1 MITQA
6 VSALFNACWQGLAIF
21 GVTAIALRFFSR
33 SSAATRYAI
42 WFTALVAVAALPAI
56 DFGLA
61 RASLVQTSV
70 IAAPAHFTIVRTAA
84 ITYPVA
90 NVHTPAGSAAVNIPT
105 TTVGYAV
112 AAAPGLAERL
122 QIAAASIAD
131 RIGAV
136 LSSVAVPVALAW
148 LLLSLVMLYR
158 LALAYVRLR
167 RVKFGLQPLDRDSVD
182 RLVANS
188 KRPVYVGVADDLT
201 MPCVLGFA
209 RPAIALPARLATE
222 LTPDDLERIV
232 RHEHAHVRRWDDV
245 ANALQL
251 VLQAIMCLNPAVH
264 LISRSINVEREI
276 ACDDFAVEPLAE
288 RVQYAKCLT
297 HIAVSGFGRGR
308 ALPAPGF
315 FFNRKQLLVRVERL
329 LERGHNGSTNIASTA
344 RFALAGLALVVI
356 AVARVQLPVVAAPAS
371 PTVPVV
377 PAANV
382 GQTTTLGPTTSVG
395 QTAKIRQT
403 STVVHATSVVPTANV
418 GQTITL
424 GPTTSVGPTFMV
436 GHTIT
441 THVGAITAH
450 VGPNAIH
457 PAPTVTFDRTKKFFH
472 LHSVAR
478 RFALSI
484 APLQRPV
491 VQIDRAMIQRQVSA
505 QTKFRYAYKTMMASV
520 ASFTQSAQSQSV
532 AQAAPAGHATSGGD
546 FLDSLAAA
554 GYKNL
559 SVDDLV
565 RLKNVGVDGGLIDAA
580 VSYSGSRPSVEMLVR
595 MASVGVD
602 ADFLRRLQSSGYP
615 RMSLEDVV
623 RMRAVGVDP
632 NYIRDMTAVLHVKPS
647 IEQLT
652 QLRALDVDPDYVR
665 SFAQLGYDKLSPNDL
680 MRLRAVGVDADY
692 VRMLRG
698 KGIGGSGL
706 SVEDLIRMKSVGV
719 E

>member
-1 MITQA
+1 MITQV
-6 VSALFNACWQGLAIF
+6 VSALFNACWQGLAIVA
-21 GVTAIALRFFSR
+21 VTATALRFFSR

-61 RASLVQTSV
+61 RVSLAQPAVTAS
-70 IAAPAHFTIVRTAA
+70 PAHFTIVRTAA
-84 ITYPVA
+84 ISYPVA
-90 NVHTPAGSAAVNIPT
+90 HARSSGATTAAAIPT
-105 TTVGYAV
+105 TTIGYAV
-112 AAAPGLAERL
+112 TAAPGLAERL
-122 QIAAASIAD
+122 QTVAAGIAD
-131 RIGAV
+131 RVGAA
-136 LSSVAVPVALAW
+136 LSSVALPFALAW
-148 LLLSLVMLYR
+148 LLLSGIMLYR
-158 LALAYVRLR
+158 LALAYARLR
-167 RVKFGLQPLDRDSVD
+167 RVKGGLRPLVSVSVD
-182 RLVANS
+182 HLVANS
-188 KRPVYVGVADDLT
+188 KRPVSVGVAADLT

-209 RPAIALPARLATE
+209 KPAIALPARLARE
-222 LTPDDLERIV
+222 LTADDLERIV

-251 VLQAIMCLNPAVH
+251 IVQAVMCLNPAVH
-264 LISRSINVEREI
+264 LIGRSLNVEREI

-297 HIAVSGFGRGR
+297 HIAVNGFGRGS

-329 LERGHNGSTNIASTA
+329 LERGHNGSTKIATTA

-356 AVARVQLPVVAAPAS
+356 AVARVQLPVVAASVA
-371 PTVPVV
+371 PTTPVV
-377 PAANV
+377 P
-382 GQTTTLGPTTSVG
+382 TL
-395 QTAKIRQT
+395 
-403 STVVHATSVVPTANV
+403 
-418 GQTITL
+418 
-424 GPTTSVGPTFMV
+424 MV
-436 GHTIT
+436 GHTTAVVPTLMVGHTQATHVATSPVGT
-441 THVGAITAH
+441 TTIHVGASTIHVPATTIHVPATTIHVPATTIHVPATTIQVAPAFTA
-450 VGPNAIH
+450 
-457 PAPTVTFDRTKKFFH
+457 DETKRFLH

-478 RFALSI
+478 RLSLSM

-491 VQIDRAMIQRQVSA
+491 LQIDRAMIQHQVSV
-505 QTKFRYAYKTMMASV
+505 QTKFRYAFKTMAASV
-520 ASFTQSAQSQSV
+520 ASFAQPAPLQSV
-532 AQAAPAGHATSGGD
+532 AQAAPAAPAAPTGHASSGGD
-546 FLDSLAAA
+546 FLDALAAA

-565 RLKNVGVDGGLIDAA
+565 QLKNVGVDGGLIDAA

-602 ADFLRRLQSSGYP
+602 ADFLRHLQSSGYP

-623 RMRAVGVDP
+623 RMRSVGVDP

-652 QLRALDVDPDYVR
+652 QLRALGVDPDYVR
-665 SFAQLGYDKLSPNDL
+665 SFVQLGYDKLSPNDL

-692 VRMLRG
+692 VRMLRS

-706 SVEDLIRMKSVGV
+706 SVEDLVRMKSVGV

>member
-21 GVTAIALRFFSR
+21 GFTAIALRFFSR

-61 RASLVQTSV
+61 RASLVQTAVTS
-70 IAAPAHFTIVRTAA
+70 APAHFTIVRTAA

-90 NVHTPAGSAAVNIPT
+90 HVRTSAGSAAINIPT

-112 AAAPGLAERL
+112 AAAPGLAERF
-122 QIAAASIAD
+122 QIAAALIAD
-131 RIGAV
+131 RVGAM

-148 LLLSLVMLYR
+148 LLLSLMMLYR

-182 RLVANS
+182 HLVANS

-222 LTPDDLERIV
+222 LTPEDLERIV

-356 AVARVQLPVVAAPAS
+356 AVARVQLPVVAAPAAPAS
-371 PTVPVV
+371 PTTSVRPTFMVGHPTSV
-377 PAANV
+377 APTANV
-382 GQTTTLGPTTSVG
+382 GQTTTV
-395 QTAKIRQT
+395 
-403 STVVHATSVVPTANV
+403 
-418 GQTITL
+418 
-424 GPTTSVGPTFMV
+424 GPTTSVGPTVMV
-436 GHTIT
+436 GHPTT

-457 PAPTVTFDRTKKFFH
+457 PAPTVTFDRTKAFLH

-484 APLQRPV
+484 TPLQRPV
-491 VQIDRAMIQRQVSA
+491 VQIDRAIIQRQVSVQA
-505 QTKFRYAYKTMMASV
+505 KFRYAYKTMMASV
-520 ASFTQSAQSQSV
+520 ASFTQSPQSQSV
-532 AQAAPAGHATSGGD
+532 APAAPASHTSSGGN

-580 VSYSGSRPSVEMLVR
+580 VTYSGSRPSVEMLVR

-602 ADFLRRLQSSGYP
+602 ADFLRRLQSSGYA

-665 SFAQLGYDKLSPNDL
+665 SFAQLGYDKLSPHDL
-680 MRLRAVGVDADY
+680 RRLRAVGVDADY
-692 VRMLRG
+692 VRMLRS

>member
-21 GVTAIALRFFSR
+21 AVTAVALRFFSR

-70 IAAPAHFTIVRTAA
+70 PAAPAHFTIVRTAS
-84 ITYPVA
+84 ISYPAVR
-90 NVHTPAGSAAVNIPT
+90 VRTHGGSAAPTIPT

-122 QIAAASIAD
+122 QTAAASIAD
-131 RIGAV
+131 RVGAV
-136 LSSVAVPVALAW
+136 LSSIAVPVALAW
-148 LLLSLVMLYR
+148 LLFSLAMLYR
-158 LALAYVRLR
+158 LGLAYVRLR
-167 RVKFGLQPLDRDSVD
+167 RVKFGLLPLAIGSVD

-188 KRPVYVGVADDLT
+188 KRPVYVGVAEDLT

-209 RPAIALPARLATE
+209 KPAIALPAQLASE
-222 LTPDDLERIV
+222 LSSEDLERIV

-356 AVARVQLPVVAAPAS
+356 AVARVQLPVVAATPTAAHTAS
-371 PTVPVV
+371 SVGPSAVV
-377 PAANV
+377 P
-382 GQTTTLGPTTSVG
+382 
-395 QTAKIRQT
+395 
-403 STVVHATSVVPTANV
+403 TSVVPTFTV
-418 GQTITL
+418 GHSS
-424 GPTTSVGPTFMV
+424 GSVVPTFTV
-436 GHTIT
+436 GHTTTTMHKAAAT
-441 THVGAITAH
+441 THVGSITAH
-450 VGPNAIH
+450 VSPSL
-457 PAPTVTFDRTKKFFH
+457 VTDHMKQHLH

-478 RFALSI
+478 RLALI
-484 APLQRPV
+484 AAPLQRPDLHL
-491 VQIDRAMIQRQVSA
+491 DRAMIQRQVTAA
-505 QTKFRYAYKTMMASV
+505 QTRFRYAFKSMMTTAPV
-520 ASFTQSAQSQSV
+520 AAQTAPVQSV
-532 AQAAPAGHATSGGD
+532 AQAAPEAAAAGTSSGGGD

-565 RLKNVGVDGGLIDAA
+565 RLKNVGVDAGLIDAA
-580 VSYSGSRPSVEMLVR
+580 VNYSGSRPTVEMLVR

-602 ADFLRRLQSSGYP
+602 ADFLHHLQSSGYP

-623 RMRAVGVDP
+623 RVRAVGVDP
-632 NYIRDMTAVLHVKPS
+632 NYIRDMTAVLHVRPT
-647 IEQLT
+647 IDQLT
-652 QLRALDVDPDYVR
+652 QLRALGVDADYVR
-665 SFAQLGYDKLSPNDL
+665 SFAQVGYDKLSPNDL

-692 VRMLRG
+692 VRMLRS

>member
-6 VSALFNACWQGLAIF
+6 VSALFNACWQGLAIVA
-21 GVTAIALRFFSR
+21 VTAVALRFFSR

-42 WFTALVAVAALPAI
+42 WFTVLVAVAALPAI

-61 RASLVQTSV
+61 RVSLAQPPVTAS
-70 IAAPAHFTIVRTAA
+70 PAHFTIVRTAA

-90 NVHTPAGSAAVNIPT
+90 HARTSGATTAAAIPT
-105 TTVGYAV
+105 TTIGYAV
-112 AAAPGLAERL
+112 AAAPGLFERV
-122 QIAAASIAD
+122 QIAAAGVAD
-131 RIGAV
+131 RVGAV
-136 LSSVAVPVALAW
+136 LSSVALPIALAW
-148 LLLSLVMLYR
+148 LLLSTVMLCR

-167 RVKFGLQPLDRDSVD
+167 RVKSGLQPLDSASVD

-188 KRPVYVGVADDLT
+188 KRPVSVGVAADLA

-209 RPAIALPARLATE
+209 KPAIALPARLARE
-222 LTPDDLERIV
+222 LTAEDLESIV

-251 VLQAIMCLNPAVH
+251 IVQAVMCLNPAVH
-264 LISRSINVEREI
+264 LIGRSLNVEREI

-297 HIAVSGFGRGR
+297 HIAVNGFGRGR

-329 LERGHNGSTNIASTA
+329 LERGHNGSTKIATTA
-344 RFALAGLALVVI
+344 RFALAGLALVVL
-356 AVARVQLPVVAAPAS
+356 AVARVQLPVVAASVAPTTTVGPTFTVWPTIMVGHTKTTAGAMIHVA
-371 PTVPVV
+371 PTVS
-377 PAANV
+377 V
-382 GQTTTLGPTTSVG
+382 GPTISVAPTTSV
-395 QTAKIRQT
+395 A
-403 STVVHATSVVPTANV
+403 
-418 GQTITL
+418 
-424 GPTTSVGPTFMV
+424 PTFMV
-436 GHTIT
+436 GHTHTI
-441 THVGAITAH
+441 HVGAINTH
-450 VGPNAIH
+450 VGPNTLH
-457 PAPTVTFDRTKKFFH
+457 PAPTAPVDQMKRFLH
-472 LHSVAR
+472 VHSVAR
-478 RFALSI
+478 RLALSMS
-484 APLQRPV
+484 PLERPV
-491 VQIDRAMIQRQVSA
+491 LQIDRAMIQHQVSV
-505 QTKFRYAYKTMMASV
+505 QTKFHYAFKAMAASV
-520 ASFTQSAQSQSV
+520 ASFAQSAPLQSV
-532 AQAAPAGHATSGGD
+532 AQAAPSEVAGHAPSGGD
-546 FLDSLAAA
+546 FLDALAAA

-602 ADFLRRLQSSGYP
+602 ADFLRHLQSSGYP

-623 RMRAVGVDP
+623 RMRSVGVDP
-632 NYIRDMTAVLHVKPS
+632 NYIRDMTAVLHVKPTMD
-647 IEQLT
+647 QLT

-665 SFAQLGYDKLSPNDL
+665 SFVQLGYDKLSPNDL